1 MGELL
6 AVLALLM
13 FSVNVFLVRFSAL
26 RLTQDLGFL
35 LALVGNVGFAG
46 VLLAVTYSVGR
57 PPPPLEWDAVGLFA
71 LGGLLTTFLGRW
83 FFFRSVGTIGPT
95 RASAL
100 QITNPLF
107 AGLAA
112 WLLLGEAL
120 PPSAVLWGLTIL
132 GGLYLTSR
140 RSGSGG
146 GDRRHAEVRSIPLPE
161 VGLALLGALHYGVG
175 NVARGAAVR
184 DWEAPVFGTLIGAT
198 AALMVYAL
206 RSADLRKLRTA
217 LRGADPRGR
226 RLWVWSG
233 VTTAGAQ
240 SCVVAASVHL
250 PVAIVLVIAAAVP
263 VIVLP
268 VSAVFLRRAE
278 AISLSTL
285 LGALLV
291 LAGVTGLILR

>member
-6 AVLALLM
+6 AVSALLL
-13 FSVNVFLVRFSAL
+13 FSVNVFLVRSAAL
-26 RLTQDLGFL
+26 RLPQDLGFL
-35 LALVGNVGFAG
+35 LALAGNVACAG
-46 VLLAVTYSVGR
+46 VLLAGQYAVGG
-57 PPPPLEWDAVGLFA
+57 PQPPLEWDAVGLFA
-71 LGGLLTTFLGRW
+71 VGGLLTTFLGRW

-112 WLLLGEAL
+112 WLIIGEAL
-120 PPSAVLWGLTIL
+120 PPSVVLWGLTIMV
-132 GGLYLTSR
+132 GLYLTSR
-140 RSGSGG
+140 RSGGRGEGG
-146 GDRRHAEVRSIPLPE
+146 GHAEARSIPLPE
-161 VGLALLGALHYGVG
+161 LGLALLGALQYGVG

-198 AALMVYAL
+198 AALLVYAL
-206 RSADLRKLRTA
+206 RTADLRKLTSA
-217 LRGADPRGR
+217 LRGADRRGR
-226 RLWVWSG
+226 HLWIWSG

-250 PVAIVLVIAAAVP
+250 PVAVVLVIAAAVP
-263 VIVLP
+263 VVVLP

-278 AISLSTL
+278 GIGLATVCGVLV
-285 LGALLV
+285 V
-291 LAGVTGLILR
+291 LAGVTGLVLG